1 MTSSPIS
8 TRPDLPVCIGIDV
21 AKDSIEVAFGAES
34 QTTAWANDHPGHD
47 ALLRYMAPLTIDLV
61 VMEAT
66 GGLEAALACSL
77 KVQGYAVAV
86 VNPRQARDFARSM
99 GQLAK
104 TDHIDALVLV
114 QLAQVLA
121 QRPDRHK
128 FVKPALSEEQQH
140 LAALVVRRRQLVGML
155 VAERNRLS
163 QAHTQTKKSVSRI
176 IKALS
181 QELERVEVEMQGHI
195 SEHHAALAALL
206 DSVKGVGPATIST
219 LIAEVPELGKLNRHE
234 ISKLIGVAPLNR
246 DSGKMRGKRTI
257 FGGRGRVRAALYMA
271 TLVATRYNPVIKT
284 FYTHL
289 LSVGKPKKLALTAC
303 MHKLL
308 IILNAMVKTNTP
320 WNPTLHSA

>member
-8 TRPDLPVCIGIDV
+8 TRPDRPICVGIDV
-21 AKDSIEVAFGAES
+21 AKDRIEVAFGAAN
-34 QTTAWANDHPGHD
+34 QTTAWANDPPGHD
-47 ALLRYMAPLTIDLV
+47 ALLKAMVPLSIDLV

-77 KVQGYAVAV
+77 KAQGYAVAV

-114 QLAQVLA
+114 HLAQVLA

-128 FVKPALSEEQQH
+128 FVKPALSDEQQH
-140 LAALVVRRRQLVGML
+140 LAAVVVRRRQLVGML
-155 VAERNRLS
+155 VAERNRLG
-163 QAHTQTKKSVSRI
+163 QAPTPTKKSVSRI
-176 IKALS
+176 IKALT
-181 QELERVEVEMQGHI
+181 QELERIEDDMQGHI
-195 SEHHAALAALL
+195 AQHHAALAALL

-219 LIAEVPELGKLNRHE
+219 LIAEVRELGKLNRHE
-234 ISKLIGVAPLNR
+234 IGKLIGVAPLNR

-257 FGGRGRVRAALYMA
+257 FGGRGPVRAALYMA
-271 TLVATRYNPVIKT
+271 TLVATRYNPVIKA
-284 FYTHL
+284 FYTRL
-289 LSVGKPKKLALTAC
+289 LSAGKPKKVALTAC

-308 IILNAMVKTNTP
+308 IILNAMVKANKP
-320 WNPTLHSA
+320 WDPTLHSV